1 MSGNGGMSPCRAH
14 SPPVLKLAGTS
25 GPSWCVSVCSER
37 VHEGVH
43 VCQVRGCERVRLWV
57 REMLLVGA

>member
-37 VHEGVH
+37 VHEDVH